1 MDQPNLADFHF
12 FTPIQIRFS
21 DIDGYMHVNNG
32 VYFNYFEHAR
42 ADFLY
47 RHCDWNIMET
57 GTVVAKIEINYF
69 RPVHLHDQLKIG
81 VRVARIGNSS
91 FALEQVLFG
100 NDGSGKD
107 QLFASCHC
115 VMVSVNMKNMKPVSI
130 PVAQRAKLEEM
141 PEKTA

>member
-1 MDQPNLADFHF
+1 MEQPNLSDFHF

-69 RPVHLHDQLKIG
+69 RPVHLHDQLKIA
-81 VRVARIGNSS
+81 VRVEKIGNSS
-91 FALEQVLFG
+91 FTVEQVLL
-100 NDGSGKD
+100 GKNKAEEP
-107 QLFASCHC
+107 LVFANCRC
-115 VMVSVNMKNMKPVSI
+115 VMVSVDMKTMKPKPI
-130 PVAQRAKLEEM
+130 PAAQRAKLEEI